1 MDKLI
6 NECCLISISLFG
18 RFSIWFLLVIL
29 KTNLFSHRLS
39 KCNFILNF
47 DFYALFCISRERL
60 YRILFKSHH
69 INVYIYIM
77 SDWFTATPRNFKANL
92 AYQPAINLRYNIH
105 CVFWRYANFYRL
117 MCTRHTSMICTFQR
131 ELSTFNI
138 IQVKRKK
145 IQIEMY

>member
-47 DFYALFCISRERL
+47 DFYALFCISLERL
-60 YRILFKSHH
+60 DRILFKSHH
-69 INVYIYIM
+69 INVYINNV
-77 SDWFTATPRNFKANL
+77 WL
-92 AYQPAINLRYNIH
+92 IH
-105 CVFWRYANFYRL
+105 CNTSKFQGELSLPTGHKSALQHDCVFWRYANFYRL
-117 MCTRHTSMICTFQR
+117 MRTRHTTMICTFQW

-138 IQVKRKK
+138 MQVKRN
-145 IQIEMY
+145 